1 MTHKQIENYI
11 RSALTEAEQAGSDGE
26 IPVGAVIVRNNEIIA
41 SARNTNRKEQTATRH
56 AEISAIEKA
65 SAVLGNERLLECS
78 LFVTKEPCTMC
89 AGAIIHARIEKVYI
103 GSKDEKYGAA
113 GTVFDILGN
122 KNYNHIPE
130 IHFGILEEECTA
142 LIKSFFQNLRQKN
155 KQSN

>member
-1 MTHKQIENYI
+1 MTHEQIENYMKQ
-11 RSALTEAEQAGSDGE
+11 ALSEAERADSEGE
-26 IPVGAVIVRNNEIIA
+26 IPVGAVIVHNNEIIA
-41 SARNTNRKEQTATRH
+41 SAHNTNRQKNCATRH

-65 SAVLGNERLLECS
+65 STVLGNERLLECS
-78 LFVTKEPCTMC
+78 LFITKEPCSMC

-122 KNYNHIPE
+122 AKYNHIPE
-130 IHFGILEEECTA
+130 IQFGILEEECTA